1 MFLERFNIEQLWLIF
16 DLVLASLLGFVI
28 GLERKF
34 RNKEAGI
41 RTHTIVAFGSALMM
55 VISSNAFDDNADTAR
70 VAAQIV
76 AGIGFL
82 GAGIIV
88 YKKNVVQGLTTAA
101 GVWTTAG
108 VGMACGGG
116 LWIVAIIATVILIF
130 IQYFLHAKIF
140 RHKKVFSIKI
150 VFIQTTDEREQIKK
164 IFDIDRYNKLVVE
177 RKNNQLIYQ
186 AILDTYV
193 EYSSAELDDIMKKHE
208 FVCSIERY
216 DNI

>member
-1 MFLERFNIEQLWLIF
+1 MFLERFNTEQLWLIF
-16 DLVLASLLGFVI
+16 DLLLASLLGFVI

-55 VISSNAFDDNADTAR
+55 IISANAFDDNADTAR

-88 YKKNVVQGLTTAA
+88 YKKNMVQGLTTAA
-101 GVWTTAG
+101 GVWATAG

-116 LWIVAIIATVILIF
+116 LWWVAIVSAIILVLL
-130 IQYFLHAKIF
+130 QWFLHGKMF
-140 RHKKVFSIKI
+140 RHRKVFSIKI
-150 VFIQTTDEREQIKK
+150 IFIQTTDEREQIKK

-177 RKNNQLIYQ
+177 RKDSQLIYQ
-186 AILDTYV
+186 AIIDTDI
-193 EYSSAELDDIMKKHE
+193 EYSSAELDEIMKKNE

-216 DNI
+216 DNV